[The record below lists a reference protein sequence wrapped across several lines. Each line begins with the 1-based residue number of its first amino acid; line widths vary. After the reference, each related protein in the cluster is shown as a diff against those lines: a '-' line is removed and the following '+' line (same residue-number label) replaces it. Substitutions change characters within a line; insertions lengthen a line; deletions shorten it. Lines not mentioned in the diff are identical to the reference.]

1 MSTGGH
7 GPDDPTSPLP
17 GTGDRLFDEDGDGT
31 GSSSWLARPGD
42 FVGPYRLLA
51 MIGEGGFGEVWVA
64 ERREPFVQR
73 VALKLIKPG
82 MDSRSVVARFEQER
96 QALAVMSHPNIA
108 KVLDGGLTPQG
119 RPYFAMEYVK
129 GESITQFCDTRRL
142 DMRERL
148 ELFCQACEAVQHA
161 HLKGII
167 HRDLKPTNVLAFEV
181 EGAGAKLK
189 VIDFGVAKAVSQT
202 LTDKTIFTET
212 GQMIGTPE
220 YMSPEQAAP
229 GLSDIDTRSDIY
241 SLGVILYELVTGE
254 TPFAGHGLRSRAHAE
269 VQRILREE
277 DPPTPSTRLS
287 ALARKNAELAS
298 RIEKARGLAL
308 RDLAHALK
316 SELEWIPMKAMRKEP
331 AARYQTAIAL
341 AEDVRAYLDGRPIS
355 AAPETTGYRLKK
367 YVQRHRGPVIA
378 ASLVIGALLLGLAA
392 AAWQWRDAVE
402 AKRAALEDK
411 RVAEEARVEAERAQ
425 ASEAK
430 LRIAV
435 EVDAAVDAVQAGK
448 IGGAKLRLREL
459 DPSASTRFDA
469 RYASARSDES
479 LCGALLRHD
488 GAVSSIAFDDVR
500 GAIVSGGQDNLV
512 RVWDPR
518 TCMQIGLPLEGHSD
532 WVECVAVRR
541 DGSWYASGSLD
552 ETIRLWRPGETTSA
566 HVLKGQQGS
575 LRAIEFSRDG
585 GRIFGAGADGSVRC
599 WDVVSG
605 TQITRNNSDVSG
617 VSDRPHG
624 SIGLSDLTDQ
634 DEPFITG
641 LNETEPNDARDFV
654 TCLCSHPTEDVL
666 VGGCEDGALRW
677 WSTQTGEQLARVDAH
692 RKSVDDLSFSRS
704 GELLASAGRDGLVR
718 LWISNT
724 RGPLERNAER
734 VEFEFDG
741 PVDAVALSSDAS
753 MIAIGRGGIVELRN
767 IEDRSAPHQPVKST
781 RVGHVGSISDV
792 AFGAERGILAT
803 SGIDDTVR
811 LWSSDPAAAAES
823 AFGLATALGSWRT
836 GNGLVAVVGSN
847 GVLGELVAVGND
859 EGDVQVLSL
868 TTGRP
873 FGPVHRI
880 PGLVKLGFTA
890 NGRRLRVLTQTSVR
904 DPTGFGTQLRFD
916 ASLVSIDESSVPPD
930 DPEQVWLRSLAGRV
944 SKGHQFIESAD
955 GGVVVCVGAETIEF
969 WERTESI
976 ARSIRWSTA
985 SDRDATTSGERTAL
999 LAFHLDAK
1007 RRVVVVVASSGTVR
1021 TIRLDDGTILRECF
1035 VEGGFPVVR
1044 DAVLSADGSRLA
1056 VVTEEDARIFH
1067 CQDAVLISR
1076 LDLRDV
1082 GPLKAIRLSGDGEIC
1097 VALDE
1102 LERLRF
1108 FDVATGRSVGEA
1120 LTPAEFTVFD
1130 FAVSTDQGKIIVIG
1144 SMKHHVLVGKQAQ
1157 GPLSS
1162 FALGSHEALDE
1173 SVAMLHVAFVEPV
1186 QSRFGALERDLD
1198 SIQSIRDEFA
1208 PDLSGPML
1216 RRELR
1221 QSVAQALQRDSR
1233 WTGPWRREA
1242 LLALGDIEAERRLWV
1257 DEMRERVLRMR
1268 WTREDT
1274 SELIAAIRYLD
1285 DDEASAIEVSVA
1297 DVLYP
1302 RWSVDGEF
1310 VTNAKLGKLL
1320 EAYQAC
1326 LPISEALLRGPS
1338 RLRILIADAQW
1349 ELGQKDEAV
1358 RSLEDAL
1365 NERQD
1370 VFAYLEHPDTR
1381 AKVRS
1386 ASIGILEG
1394 WKQHVA
1400 EAPSTR

>member
-1 MSTGGH
+1 
-7 GPDDPTSPLP
+7 
-17 GTGDRLFDEDGDGT
+17 
-31 GSSSWLARPGD
+31 
-42 FVGPYRLLA
+42 
-51 MIGEGGFGEVWVA
+51 
-64 ERREPFVQR
+64 
-73 VALKLIKPG
+73 
-82 MDSRSVVARFEQER
+82 
-96 QALAVMSHPNIA
+96 IA

-142 DMRERL
+142 GMRERL

-181 EGAGAKLK
+181 EGTGAKLK

-287 ALARKNAELAS
+287 TLARKNAELAS

-341 AEDVRAYLDGRPIS
+341 AEDVRAYLEGRPIS

-435 EVDAAVDAVQAGK
+435 EVDTAVDAAQAGK

-566 HVLKGQQGS
+566 HILRGQQGS

-605 TQITRNNSDVSG
+605 TQITRNNSDVSA

-624 SIGLSDLTDQ
+624 SIGLSDFTDR

-724 RGPLERNAER
+724 RRPLERNTER

-767 IEDRSAPHQPVKST
+767 IEDRIAPHQPVKST

-792 AFGAERGILAT
+792 AFGADRGILAT

-811 LWSSDPAAAAES
+811 L
-823 AFGLATALGSWRT
+823 
-836 GNGLVAVVGSN
+836 
-847 GVLGELVAVGND
+847 
-859 EGDVQVLSL
+859 
-868 TTGRP
+868 
-873 FGPVHRI
+873 
-880 PGLVKLGFTA
+880 
-890 NGRRLRVLTQTSVR
+890 
-904 DPTGFGTQLRFD
+904 
-916 ASLVSIDESSVPPD
+916 
-930 DPEQVWLRSLAGRV
+930 
-944 SKGHQFIESAD
+944 
-955 GGVVVCVGAETIEF
+955 
-969 WERTESI
+969 
-976 ARSIRWSTA
+976 
-985 SDRDATTSGERTAL
+985 
-999 LAFHLDAK
+999 
-1007 RRVVVVVASSGTVR
+1007 
-1021 TIRLDDGTILRECF
+1021 
-1035 VEGGFPVVR
+1035 
-1044 DAVLSADGSRLA
+1044 
-1056 VVTEEDARIFH
+1056 
-1067 CQDAVLISR
+1067 
-1076 LDLRDV
+1076 
-1082 GPLKAIRLSGDGEIC
+1082 
-1097 VALDE
+1097 
-1102 LERLRF
+1102 
-1108 FDVATGRSVGEA
+1108 
-1120 LTPAEFTVFD
+1120 
-1130 FAVSTDQGKIIVIG
+1130 
-1144 SMKHHVLVGKQAQ
+1144 
-1157 GPLSS
+1157 
-1162 FALGSHEALDE
+1162 
-1173 SVAMLHVAFVEPV
+1173 
-1186 QSRFGALERDLD
+1186 
-1198 SIQSIRDEFA
+1198 
-1208 PDLSGPML
+1208 
-1216 RRELR
+1216 
-1221 QSVAQALQRDSR
+1221 
-1233 WTGPWRREA
+1233 
-1242 LLALGDIEAERRLWV
+1242 
-1257 DEMRERVLRMR
+1257 
-1268 WTREDT
+1268 
-1274 SELIAAIRYLD
+1274 
-1285 DDEASAIEVSVA
+1285 
-1297 DVLYP
+1297 
-1302 RWSVDGEF
+1302 
-1310 VTNAKLGKLL
+1310 
-1320 EAYQAC
+1320 
-1326 LPISEALLRGPS
+1326 
-1338 RLRILIADAQW
+1338 
-1349 ELGQKDEAV
+1349 
-1358 RSLEDAL
+1358 
-1365 NERQD
+1365 
-1370 VFAYLEHPDTR
+1370 
-1381 AKVRS
+1381 
-1386 ASIGILEG
+1386 
-1394 WKQHVA
+1394 
-1400 EAPSTR
+1400 